1 MRCPSCMAENAATR
15 RFCAQYGVALPV
27 PRPACGF
34 ESETAAKFCGGCGRP
49 IGTTG
54 APEPATV
61 PPSPRADSA
70 ERRQLTVMFCKGVA
84 LQAKHYICRIILQV
98 RRHALAMQLLTKESP
113 HPSLLTIGA
122 LAFVLGSIAP
132 IAVDAEII
140 PVQSEASSSAV
151 AAPPPPTVLR
161 GSPPSTA
168 KSVPGCPPG
177 YTVAPD
183 YSCIAPSIGDYSSG
197 WPGYDYWP
205 DYGWGWGWGYGGF
218 SGFHRSHGFAR
229 FHGFRHFG
237 HFAGVHRFDGFHGF
251 GARAGHMG
259 ASAGDRP
266 PNVAVISPPRAAF

>member
-1 MRCPSCMAENAATR
+1 
-15 RFCAQYGVALPV
+15 
-27 PRPACGF
+27 
-34 ESETAAKFCGGCGRP
+34 
-49 IGTTG
+49 
-54 APEPATV
+54 
-61 PPSPRADSA
+61 
-70 ERRQLTVMFCKGVA
+70 MFCKGVA

-161 GSPPSTA
+161 GSPPSIA
-168 KSVPGCPPG
+168 KSVPR
-177 YTVAPD
+177 
-183 YSCIAPSIGDYSSG
+183 
-197 WPGYDYWP
+197 
-205 DYGWGWGWGYGGF
+205 GWGSRDGGF

-237 HFAGVHRFDGFHGF
+237 HFAGVHRFGGFHGF

-259 ASAGDRP
+259 GFGR
-266 PNVAVISPPRAAF
+266 R